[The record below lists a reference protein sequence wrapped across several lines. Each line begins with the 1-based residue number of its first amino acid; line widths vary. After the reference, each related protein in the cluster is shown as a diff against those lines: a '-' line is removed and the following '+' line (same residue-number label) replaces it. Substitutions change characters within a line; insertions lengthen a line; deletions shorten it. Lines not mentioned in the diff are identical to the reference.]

1 MNPKTPDATRALPTP
16 HARIFTVGYEG
27 RTKEDFLS
35 LLTEKKISAVLDI
48 RHRPSSRKK
57 DFSKTPLKNA
67 LAERGIDYVH
77 LPEFGVPPDIREQ
90 YRQEKDIGV
99 LRRFLGK
106 SLRQH
111 GDLLIQILDSHSD
124 GNICLL
130 CLEKDPSCC
139 HRSIIADYLAERH
152 GFEVNHL

>member
-1 MNPKTPDATRALPTP
+1 MNPKIPDDTGALPTP
-16 HARIFTVGYEG
+16 HARIFTIGYEG

-35 LLTEKKISAVLDI
+35 LLIEKKISTVLDI
-48 RHRPSSRKK
+48 RHRPFSRKK

-67 LAERGIDYVH
+67 LAERGIGYVH
-77 LPEFGVPPDIREQ
+77 LPELGVPPDIREQ
-90 YRQEKDIGV
+90 FRQEKDGDI
-99 LRRFLGK
+99 LRSFLCE

-111 GDLLIQILDSHSD
+111 GDLLMRVLDSHSD

-139 HRSIIADYLAERH
+139 HRTVVADYLAERH